1 VSTAV
6 LTPHARRSERPHQL
20 SNDPFSAAVFD
31 NNLTT
36 TPVDV
41 RGDSGTQRT
50 IRRIQYAV
58 RLHSSVGRAADS

>member
-1 VSTAV
+1 M
-6 LTPHARRSERPHQL
+6 
-20 SNDPFSAAVFD
+20 AANFD

-41 RGDSGTQRT
+41 RGQGGTQRT

-58 RLHSSVGRAADS
+58 RLHSSVGRAPDS